1 MIEYMQISKPLFKQ
15 ASMARPELGK
25 ALRSIT
31 EAQRSI
37 HNIRTYITYGKAENS
52 SSEK

>member
-37 HNIRTYITYGKAENS
+37 HLGVARL
-52 SSEK
+52 